1 MRLKLEKL
9 ILKDLGDHTV
19 IWLNKPEKLN
29 TLDEQLVDEFQQALD
44 HLEENEK
51 LAGEK
56 PCLIKAMGPKAFC
69 AGGDVVSVINGV
81 NEGRPYDFFFKKE
94 YALDQR
100 LYDKRALIGHAHGII
115 MGGGLGVLMG
125 LATKVLDPHCM
136 LAMPEVT
143 IGFFPDVGASYFL
156 QKIPRSWRLFMTL
169 TGARLSTGDF
179 YSLGLVDGVCSIDKS
194 ESDVINHWQKF
205 SQEEVSQI
213 DSQIKSFELKSE
225 MIYSLDNIKTI
236 EDFDRWASHT
246 LEELT
251 KKNSI
256 LNEEKWLLHS
266 LKTYREGSL
275 VSKVLTW
282 HLFDWSPQKTRSECF
297 EKDLQLA
304 EVVSIKGDFKEG
316 VRALLIDKD
325 KKPVWRDD
333 DITSCQ
339 KRLSGDLERLF

>member
-9 ILKDLGDHTV
+9 ILKELENHIE
-19 IWLNKPEKLN
+19 IWLNKPVKLN

-44 HLEENEK
+44 HIEQNENR
-51 LAGEK
+51 AGGK

-69 AGGDVVSVINGV
+69 AGGDVVSVVNGV
-81 NEGRPYDFFFKKE
+81 KEGRPYDFFFKKE

-100 LYDKRALIGHAHGII
+100 LYDKKGLIGHAHGII

-156 QKIPRSWRLFMTL
+156 QEIPRSWRLFMTL

-194 ESDVINHWQKF
+194 GSDVINHWQKF
-205 SQEEVSQI
+205 SQDEVSQI
-213 DSQIKSFELKSE
+213 DSQIKSFDLKTD
-225 MIYSLDNIKTI
+225 MICTLDNIKTI
-236 EDFDRWASHT
+236 GDFEYWARQT
-246 LEELT
+246 LEELS
-251 KKNSI
+251 KKNNI
-256 LNEEKWLLHS
+256 LNEEKWLLNS
-266 LKTYREGSL
+266 LKTYREGSP

-304 EVVSIKGDFKEG
+304 EVVSTKGDFKEG

-325 KKPVWRDD
+325 KRPVWRDD
-333 DITSCQ
+333 NISSCQ
-339 KRLSGDLERLF
+339 KRLSEDLERLF